1 MYQWLVFVHLAGLVL
16 FLLMHGV
23 SMWAAFGVRRDPR
36 PETARL
42 LLGLSLRANGVMYIG
57 LLLLIVGGLGAA
69 WNANQL
75 TAGWIVASYVVLLA
89 VIVAMYAMGSSL
101 YAPLRQALEGKDGA
115 TIDADGARPPARQ
128 PPPGG
133 ARGRRVR
140 RAADPRLADG
150 AEAVLTRPRR
160 RRPRRSPAR
169 GATPR

>member
-23 SMWAAFGVRRDPR
+23 SMWTAFTIRREPR
-36 PETARL
+36 PEIARL
-42 LLGLSLRANGVMYIG
+42 LLGLSQRANGVMYIG

-75 TAGWIVASYVVLLA
+75 TAGWIVASYVVLLV

-115 TIDADGARPPARQ
+115 TIDATELAR
-128 PPPGG
+128 
-133 ARGRRVR
+133 
-140 RAADPRLADG
+140 RLDN
-150 AEAVLTRPRR
+150 
-160 RRPRRSPAR
+160 RRPEALAVVGFGGLLILVWLMVLKPF
-169 GATPR
+169 